1 MANFSTEEKL
11 TERIKELT
19 CLYEVA
25 NILNQQTV
33 TTEDALTGIVS
44 KLREAWRFPEKAM
57 VEIRYQTFYCS
68 THEKIAGT
76 VCLKEYLQIENSI
89 SGEIAIHYPAGLY
102 REDDFLDDEKKLL
115 KKVSTEVSF
124 FLERRENTVKEAQL
138 KRSAERVDR
147 LSILGEIT
155 AGIAHELNTPL
166 GNILGFAELIKQQ
179 NSNRQIDR
187 DISKIINA
195 AIYSREIVKNLMF
208 FSCEMPQNKSVFA
221 VKPIIMQ
228 ALTLLGPNFKKGHI
242 GYQVSFADDH
252 IKARI
257 DNIQLTQVLFNILLN
272 AIYVSPPK
280 SEIHVNVYTAEN
292 DFVIEI
298 RDNGPGIEKE
308 IKPKIFEPFFTT
320 KPIGEGTGLG
330 LSVVHGIIKS
340 HRGDIEALDNKPTGT
355 IFKIKLPLK

>member
-1 MANFSTEEKL
+1 MKPISTEEKL

-19 CLYEVA
+19 CLYEVTT
-25 NILNQQTV
+25 IINQQELTIEDV
-33 TTEDALTGIVS
+33 FASISIKLKDALHYS
-44 KLREAWRFPEKAM
+44 EKAI
-57 VEIRYQTFYCS
+57 VEIKSGDIYFCTQDKI
-68 THEKIAGT
+68 EKTIY
-76 VCLKEYLQIENSI
+76 VKDHLLIENKI
-89 SGEIAIHYPAGLY
+89 VGEIKMHYPA
-102 REDDFLDDEKKLL
+102 EHFTENDFLDDEKKLL
-115 KKVSTEVSF
+115 KKICSEVSI
-124 FLERRENTVKEAQL
+124 FLEKKENQVKEAQL

-179 NSNRQIDR
+179 NKNKQIDH

-208 FSCEMPQNKSVFA
+208 FSCEIPQNKSIYA
-221 VKPIIMQ
+221 VKPIITQ
-228 ALTLLGPNFKKGHI
+228 VLSLLKPNFNKGNISYKVH
-242 GYQVSFADDH
+242 FEDDT
-252 IKARI
+252 IKAQI
-257 DNIQLTQVLFNILLN
+257 DTIQLTQVLFNVLLN

-280 SEIHVNVYTAEN
+280 SEIHINVYTTAS

-298 RDNGPGIEKE
+298 KDFGPGIAAE
-308 IKPKIFEPFFTT
+308 IKHKIFEPFFTT

-340 HRGDIEALDNKPTGT
+340 HFGTIEAFDNPPTGT
-355 IFKIKLPLK
+355 LFRIKLPLK